1 MEESFF
7 EKFQYNLEEPLCE
20 KAHLLGDFIICSV
33 TNRAERLENCSD
45 CFYNYRSEKDAKR

>member
-7 EKFQYNLEEPLCE
+7 EKFQYNLEELLCE